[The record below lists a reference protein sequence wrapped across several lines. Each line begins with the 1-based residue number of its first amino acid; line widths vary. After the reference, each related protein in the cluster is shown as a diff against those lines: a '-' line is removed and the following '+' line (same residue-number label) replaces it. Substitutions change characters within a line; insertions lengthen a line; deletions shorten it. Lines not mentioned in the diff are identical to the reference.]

1 MSCNTF
7 TNSNLLSLEEKFET
21 INKRRSISSQC
32 SDTPVHLNLVLSE
45 TIKFNNTNNPKN
57 EEQKTKGSPQMI
69 QNTHFTGLLTHTL
82 SIYAQIYSLHSILRT
97 FEQSE

>member
-32 SDTPVHLNLVLSE
+32 SDTPIHLNLALSE
-45 TIKFNNTNNPKN
+45 TIKFNNTNKPKN
-57 EEQKTKGSPQMI
+57 EEQKLKNP
-69 QNTHFTGLLTHTL
+69 HK
-82 SIYAQIYSLHSILRT
+82 
-97 FEQSE
+97 